1 MDGMTMTDDKT
12 TNTAGESTGCRCMHC
27 AGQDLH
33 HDLRLSREDTQRV
46 RTALAPLYPDEPP
59 TVRVGWLAG
68 NARSEIDRLRAELG
82 TAREMR
88 PPTGMWQV
96 SVRVPMDLPREMRDS
111 LSEALAAAVHDW
123 EPQDRDGWD
132 VEVSG
137 HPTYQP
143 CPDARAH
150 TGGLPDDCGHPEHI
164 SARQI
169 RDCLAQPAEE
179 NTARVRVLID
189 QYAAEDPGDGEF
201 EAGFRRGDVAPEA
214 FDALRA
220 ATGHNS
226 EIDQRIGAAL
236 LKAQRPAGESG
247 PRLEV
252 DDEAGP
258 WYIRL
263 LDEPVARTTE
273 QHTVHVDW
281 TRDGRMIGVEILA
294 GESGCDGGPGCSAAT
309 HLPDCNESDPA
320 PPSEL
325 PTSPRLGDEAVR
337 YEQERERLAEAIHKK
352 VNSSVQRRTVPFLVG
367 DAERAVSAVIEQGW
381 TPPFE
386 AADTLTPA
394 PKDPQSGDNS
404 CGEGCRPGLHGPLCS
419 ETESF
424 RPEEEHDC
432 AVCEISAELA
442 EERIAH
448 QATSEELTRLKA
460 DMRIRQGALADVLG
474 VPRHDDP
481 TSYYANIEA
490 VAALRRELD
499 RTRPAPAEERGET
512 RHVWRKGDRVTY
524 LRLAV
529 VGTVENRC
537 CPYVHRVLVTW
548 PFGEQRWERAEDLRP
563 APSPQNSEDQEDNR
577 G

>member
-1 MDGMTMTDDKT
+1 MDGMTMTDDQT

-68 NARSEIDRLRAELG
+68 KARSEIDRLRAELG

-96 SVRVPMDLPREMRDS
+96 SVGVPASLPRELLES
-111 LSEALAAAVHDW
+111 LFEAVAATAHGW

-132 VEVSG
+132 VDVSG

-247 PRLEV
+247 
-252 DDEAGP
+252 DAEARPPVGEDV
-258 WYIRL
+258 I
-263 LDEPVARTTE
+263 EQVARTIVDTYERYGIVPGWVETE
-273 QHTVHVDW
+273 APNVAREVVTGLVARRAPEVVDVARYALDQLGRCIDAVDHIVMDTEEDRARHAQVVEKFRKAKTVGERRLSARRAQDQ
-281 TRDGRMIGVEILA
+281 DGEVLAVLHRLGYDVCDSCAGRGGSGGGACGDCSGTGAKEIQEDPLA
-294 GESGCDGGPGCSAAT
+294 TIPEAQQDGGA
-309 HLPDCNESDPA
+309 
-320 PPSEL
+320 
-325 PTSPRLGDEAVR
+325 
-337 YEQERERLAEAIHKK
+337 
-352 VNSSVQRRTVPFLVG
+352 
-367 DAERAVSAVIEQGW
+367 
-381 TPPFE
+381 
-386 AADTLTPA
+386 
-394 PKDPQSGDNS
+394 
-404 CGEGCRPGLHGPLCS
+404 
-419 ETESF
+419 
-424 RPEEEHDC
+424 
-432 AVCEISAELA
+432 
-442 EERIAH
+442 
-448 QATSEELTRLKA
+448 
-460 DMRIRQGALADVLG
+460 
-474 VPRHDDP
+474 
-481 TSYYANIEA
+481 
-490 VAALRRELD
+490 
-499 RTRPAPAEERGET
+499 
-512 RHVWRKGDRVTY
+512 
-524 LRLAV
+524 
-529 VGTVENRC
+529 
-537 CPYVHRVLVTW
+537 
-548 PFGEQRWERAEDLRP
+548 
-563 APSPQNSEDQEDNR
+563 
-577 G
+577 